1 MEIDPQTSTATE
13 NVTIPQAHESP
24 QTLPQAAPSSN
35 TTPPTLVERIR
46 ILENKTLRRLVPVA
60 FATSGRPRITIPDS
74 IFQKGAEIHRDF
86 IICYFNGR
94 APPFSQISKLEI
106 HNNPLNHST
115 LVRIPS
121 EYLRQKILEKNIW
134 YVGDSMFHT
143 AQWSSAHSKLT
154 PPLKAIQI
162 WAHFTDI
169 PLDLRHEEGYSLAGG
184 LVGEPKE
191 VDEFTKNLV
200 SLPMSH
206 IKVEV
211 DLTVSLPTV
220 VESERENGEVVEL
233 AVTYPWVPLTC
244 SHCHELGHIVRNC
257 LLYTPPLGKTSS
269 VQKRIYV
276 SKNPAKTPAKTKKNS
291 HQTPKA
297 TGETSTKQKLNDIE
311 TTPSK
316 TSTPSNTAP

>member
-1 MEIDPQTSTATE
+1 MNHPKPYPKLPPHQILRLPHWWSVLESWKTKLFAGLYQWPLLHLGGRESQSQTQSSKKEQRSTETSLSVILMEEPHHS
-13 NVTIPQAHESP
+13 V
-24 QTLPQAAPSSN
+24 
-35 TTPPTLVERIR
+35 R
-46 ILENKTLRRLVPVA
+46 
-60 FATSGRPRITIPDS
+60 
-74 IFQKGAEIHRDF
+74 FQSVLNYMWGKGKR
-86 IICYFNGR
+86 
-94 APPFSQISKLEI
+94 LEI

-115 LVRIPS
+115 LVIIPS